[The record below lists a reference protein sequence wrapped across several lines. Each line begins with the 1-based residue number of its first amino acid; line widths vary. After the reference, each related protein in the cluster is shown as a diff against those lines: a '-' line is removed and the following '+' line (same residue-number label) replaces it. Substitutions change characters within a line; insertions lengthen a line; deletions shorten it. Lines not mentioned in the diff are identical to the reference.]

1 MRQSQ
6 IPPEPN
12 DPLFDPRVPGKARTI
27 YSVVAILVV
36 IALIIGIGGFAVWDR
51 LF

>member
-1 MRQSQ
+1 MRPSHL
-6 IPPEPN
+6 PPES
-12 DPLFDPRVPGKARTI
+12 DEPLFDPEVPGKARTI

-36 IALIIGIGGFAVWDR
+36 IALILSIGGFAVWEQ

>member
-6 IPPEPN
+6 LPPEQD

-27 YSVVAILVV
+27 YSVVAIVVV
-36 IALIIGIGGFAVWDR
+36 IALIISIGGFAVWDR